1 MFGPRSIN
9 VSRGP
14 ISQENWQAALKG
26 EPLHESMEWPLFTDA
41 WLTGEVRSELGPYAF
56 LNLIA
61 IHHGF
66 GVARPASILRID
78 MHLSPNPLPDMSKT
92 DQAQYH
98 GGTFADEMAALTS
111 LVLGVRMKAG
121 GASRTFAAADDE
133 KGRPIGWDFRF
144 DPVLRVHPFGRV
156 IPAAASERSLN
167 ALDVLSTFPKVRA
180 ADAIAFVRSARLYQ
194 EGLWVSES
202 DPSLAWLLM
211 VSSVE
216 SAANQWQ
223 KDKRSAADRLAA
235 VKPDL
240 VSYLESC
247 GVEGLVDRVAEEFAG
262 TFGSTKKFI
271 DFLLTYMPSPP
282 SKRSQWGQLSWER
295 SDLKKAFGLVY
306 KYRSKALHEGVPF
319 PAPMCGVARVTS
331 NSDVPSEIPIGLATS
346 TLGGVWQIKDT
357 PMLLHVFEYIGR
369 NAILSWWRSLD
380 TTAAG

>member
-1 MFGPRSIN
+1 MCCPPFR
-9 VSRGP
+9 RLERRT
-14 ISQENWQAALKG
+14 QL
-26 EPLHESMEWPLFTDA
+26 
-41 WLTGEVRSELGPYAF
+41 
-56 LNLIA
+56 
-61 IHHGF
+61 
-66 GVARPASILRID
+66 
-78 MHLSPNPLPDMSKT
+78 LSC
-92 DQAQYH
+92 
-98 GGTFADEMAALTS
+98 
-111 LVLGVRMKAG
+111 
-121 GASRTFAAADDE
+121 
-133 KGRPIGWDFRF
+133 
-144 DPVLRVHPFGRV
+144 DPPV
-156 IPAAASERSLN
+156 
-167 ALDVLSTFPKVRA
+167 
-180 ADAIAFVRSARLYQ
+180 LYQ

-235 VKPDL
+235 VKPRPREL
-240 VSYLESC
+240 SRIC